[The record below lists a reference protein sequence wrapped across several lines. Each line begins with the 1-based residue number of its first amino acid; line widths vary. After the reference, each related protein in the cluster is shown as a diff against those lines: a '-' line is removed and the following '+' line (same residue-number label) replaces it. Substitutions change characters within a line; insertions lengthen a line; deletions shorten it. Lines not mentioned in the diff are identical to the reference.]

1 MSPIVFIYIILNFSF
16 IHRVNTQT
24 LRNYIKNRKRE
35 TMNPLIK
42 VRIEDYY
49 YALTLLDNEDLSI
62 SDEELLLLAEDYAD
76 LNSFG
81 SDTAKK

>member
-1 MSPIVFIYIILNFSF
+1 
-16 IHRVNTQT
+16 
-24 LRNYIKNRKRE
+24 
-35 TMNPLIK
+35 MNPLIK

-62 SDEELLLLAEDYAD
+62 SDEELFLLAEDYAD

-81 SDTAKK
+81 SDSAKRWILKT